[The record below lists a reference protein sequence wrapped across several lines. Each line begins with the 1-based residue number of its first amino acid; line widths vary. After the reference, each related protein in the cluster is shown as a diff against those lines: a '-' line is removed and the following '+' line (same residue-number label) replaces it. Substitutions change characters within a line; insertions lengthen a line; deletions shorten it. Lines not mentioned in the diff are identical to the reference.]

1 MTLSVL
7 QVHSTLLFLAA
18 TYPIVSLIF
27 KAHSDTSNY
36 TPAVDDESVSNIG
49 KKKKSRLMTSLL
61 ILSVTIAIKMAYDS
75 SFLGANHYRALEV
88 PRHSN
93 TLDIRRAYK
102 EASKKYHPDKN
113 PDAVDRFQGIKTAY
127 DVLMDENERIVYNKF
142 GGESGDFDP
151 RKDEMK
157 LISDIGV
164 VYVFWLLMSYIM
176 TLPMAAR
183 ASRTWITIVCIVM
196 IAIEVTLG
204 LTETDLPAWPIFN
217 KYNTEYELLY
227 LMHSFFPVVIAGLRC
242 LSEFLY
248 VDVDATSILV
258 LKDIANQQTILK
270 ELLQEVRC
278 SIQVSPG
285 TTLVSKNSNQEQS
298 RTKMVDLCD
307 QIEVSNE
314 STQRRIEVLRSS
326 TSNPGANYYWILF
339 VLLYGGVYF
348 MQ

>member
-61 ILSVTIAIKMAYDS
+61 ILSVTIAIKMVGSSEFYLRFIEDWKVHFNTPHAQHQQPQAYDS

-127 DVLMDENERIVYNKF
+127 DVGPTRN
-142 GGESGDFDP
+142 P
-151 RKDEMK
+151 
-157 LISDIGV
+157 
-164 VYVFWLLMSYIM
+164 
-176 TLPMAAR
+176 
-183 ASRTWITIVCIVM
+183 
-196 IAIEVTLG
+196 VTH
-204 LTETDLPAWPIFN
+204 I
-217 KYNTEYELLY
+217 
-227 LMHSFFPVVIAGLRC
+227 
-242 LSEFLY
+242 
-248 VDVDATSILV
+248 
-258 LKDIANQQTILK
+258 
-270 ELLQEVRC
+270 C
-278 SIQVSPG
+278 SNHD
-285 TTLVSKNSNQEQS
+285 K
-298 RTKMVDLCD
+298 
-307 QIEVSNE
+307 
-314 STQRRIEVLRSS
+314 
-326 TSNPGANYYWILF
+326 
-339 VLLYGGVYF
+339 
-348 MQ
+348 